1 MSKRIVGAVGFVGLF
16 YITLLWGP
24 VFNVLLA
31 LFLFFG
37 LYELKNIYLKS
48 EAKMQTILYSIA
60 FILFIISLWYISTK
74 NVPLV
79 IYITALL
86 MLNDTLAFAV
96 GKSFG
101 KHQLSKI
108 SPNKTIEGSIGGLLL
123 SPFATIGIM
132 LLLTIIFAGYT
143 AHIIPFDFTT
153 IGDYN
158 PFTTITPLIFV
169 SFILSA
175 LGQIGDLTESWFKR
189 SADIKDSG
197 TIVYGHGGILDRIDS
212 WIFPITLMAVIML
225 II

>member
-1 MSKRIVGAVGFVGLF
+1 MSKRIIGAVGFVGLF
-16 YITLLWGP
+16 YITLLWNP
-24 VFNVLLA
+24 LNYILA
-31 LFLFFG
+31 LLFLIFG
-37 LYELKNIYLKS
+37 LYELRNIYVQTD
-48 EAKMQTILYSIA
+48 AKMQTILYSLA
-60 FILFIISLWYISTK
+60 FIQFIIALMFLSSK

-96 GKSFG
+96 GKTIG

-108 SPNKTIEGSIGGLLL
+108 SPNKTVEGSIGGLLL
-123 SPFATIGIM
+123 SPFVTIGIM
-132 LLLTIIFAGYT
+132 SLLTLIFDGYT

-158 PFTTITPLIFV
+158 PFQTLTPLIFV

-189 SADIKDSG
+189 SAKIKDSG

-212 WIFPITLMAVIML
+212 WIFPITLMAAIML
-225 II
+225 LI